1 MELRHLRYFKAIASE
16 LHVTRAA
23 ETLGVAQP
31 ALTQQVRALE
41 AELGVA
47 LLRRVGRNIA
57 LTEAGQVF
65 FAEASAV
72 LEGGERPAAWF
83 SGI

>member
-1 MELRHLRYFKAIASE
+1 M
-16 LHVTRAA
+16 TRAA

-57 LTEAGQVF
+57 LSAELMEPARMYAWIVFVIVIAIALNMLLTSVENRAGRR
-65 FAEASAV
+65 
-72 LEGGERPAAWF
+72 GGAP
-83 SGI
+83 